1 MVHATLSGEDVV
13 VSVTFSGEAGTVE
26 RKHERKKNVKMM
38 ME

>member
-1 MVHATLSGEDVV
+1 MVQVTRSGENVL
-13 VSVTFSGEAGTVE
+13 VSITLSGEAGTVE